1 MSAQNG
7 VYDQGSITQAVAA
20 LLHGESV
27 RIRFTDD
34 RERRRLG
41 YTFRRYA
48 TRLGF
53 VAEIRAQEH
62 FLIVRWNKPQC

>member
-1 MSAQNG
+1 MSAQN
-7 VYDQGSITQAVAA
+7 A
-20 LLHGESV
+20 V

-41 YTFRRYA
+41 YPFRRYA

-53 VAEIRAQEH
+53 VAEIRAQEQ
-62 FLIVRWNKPQC
+62 FLLVRWKKPQCSHQN